1 MNAGYGWIHSQF
13 SYGRSFQTRCERVFW
28 KRTHLRAIGCSLH
41 DAVDKRRAVALGK
54 DAFRIESQVSRHRD
68 RHRIYPHLG
77 RDSQRVR
84 IFIIAPC
91 EFVGADRVEVR
102 QNICR
107 FEIPIAD
114 SRLSHGYLGRICSYP
129 LSKIALFDFEID

>member
-1 MNAGYGWIHSQF
+1 MCA
-13 SYGRSFQTRCERVFW
+13 V
-28 KRTHLRAIGCSLH
+28 GCSLH
-41 DAVDKRRAVALGK
+41 DAVDKRRAVALSK
-54 DAFRIESQVSRHRD
+54 DAFRIESQVPRHRD
-68 RHRIYPHLG
+68 RHRIHIHLG
-77 RDSQRVR
+77 CDGQRVR

-91 EFVGADRVEVR
+91 EFVGADSVEVR

-129 LSKIALFDFEID
+129 LIEIPLFDFKIEQVAPFSR